1 MNQINGIMNQPIKT
15 KEILETELKTIQENG
30 IQADRKNLKR
40 NMHTQFAD
48 PFEFAREYVVNSYD
62 AMATECYISGRETED
77 TVTVTIR
84 DNGRGMNF
92 ERIQDYFKIFR
103 SRKDNSE
110 FKTIG
115 RFGVGK
121 MSVAAV
127 PGLLLFSGITST
139 GKECWRFE
147 TDTLIDDR
155 PVKLERTE
163 PVPPPG
169 TKFEITILK
178 TMSLSDLL
186 ARIYDLLY
194 KYVRYLKIDV
204 FFDLPEVDD
213 QQNPIR
219 KKLAKGIWNYDPK
232 SLGREFQI
240 FIDNTSVEV
249 VMGIGNHEHE
259 LYQNKVFITSKY
271 NLLSTDPDKEII
283 VPNLMI
289 RISSEAF
296 ELTFGRHCLS
306 NETILVR
313 LANELRETV
322 LPLYFNYLMDRYNE
336 DLIMYSPEIIA
347 MIDEMVI
354 GLLALNPNKRE
365 WSNFPLFNIHGN
377 SRISFQKL
385 SEDISKNGLVY
396 VEATENGGTDYSM
409 FNATVLKQ
417 NQPAHA
423 FDLVQKAFGQKVINL
438 DQQDTV
444 IEIMNSNETV
454 LTAEEK
460 EFEKFLVFQSKQE
473 VIDKILNTG
482 NKNSGHNSDKY
493 PDIKEQ
499 MQDNLGICEEAR
511 ILDRDIASL
520 KWKVNYLVE
529 RDGKTPC
536 YSRKFLI
543 NDKKI
548 VLNLYHPEIRQ
559 FVELSSI
566 NARLSAH
573 WAMAMCLSDP
583 KLMPHI
589 TPDAREDI
597 LLIDAMSRINADVE
611 FIDNRVSI
619 SENKTFM
626 DFLRNCKDNGIK
638 GGFFGS

>member
-1 MNQINGIMNQPIKT
+1 MNQSIKT
-15 KEILETELKTIQENG
+15 KELLETELKTIQESG

-62 AMATECYISGRETED
+62 AMATECYISGRETEK

-92 ERIQDYFKIFR
+92 GRLQDYFKIFR
-103 SRKDNSE
+103 SRKDYADI
-110 FKTIG
+110 KAIG

-139 GKECWRFE
+139 GDECWRFE

-155 PVKLERTE
+155 PVKLERIE
-163 PVPPPG
+163 PVPPQG
-169 TKFEITILK
+169 TKFEITIIK

-186 ARIYDLLY
+186 SKIYDILY
-194 KYVRYLKIDV
+194 KYVRHLKIDV
-204 FFDLPEVDD
+204 FFDLPEVDE
-213 QQNPIR
+213 QQNPVR
-219 KKLAKGIWNYDPK
+219 RKLAKGIWNYEPK
-232 SLGREFQI
+232 SHGREFQF
-240 FIDNTSVEV
+240 FIEDTSVDI
-249 VMGIGNHEHE
+249 VMGIGNQEHE

-271 NLLSTDPDKEII
+271 NLLSFGFDKEII

-289 RISSEAF
+289 RINSEAF

-306 NETILVR
+306 NETLLVG
-313 LANELRETV
+313 LADELRESV

-336 DLIMYSPEIIA
+336 DLIMYSSEIIA

-354 GLLALNPNKRE
+354 GLLALNPNQRE
-365 WSNFPLFNIHGN
+365 WSNFPIFNIHGN
-377 SRISFQKL
+377 SRISYQKL

-396 VEATENGGTDYSM
+396 IEATENGGTDYSM

-423 FDLVQKAFGQKVINL
+423 LELIQKTFGQKVINL
-438 DQQDTV
+438 DKQDTV
-444 IEIMNSNETV
+444 IEILNSNEVV

-460 EFEKFLVFQSKQE
+460 EFEKFLVFQSKQD
-473 VIDKILNTG
+473 VIDKILDTG
-482 NKNSGHNSDKY
+482 NKSFGHNSEMH
-493 PDIKEQ
+493 PEIKEQ
-499 MQDNLGICEEAR
+499 LKDNLGICEEAR

-543 NDKKI
+543 NDKRI
-548 VLNLYHPEIRQ
+548 VLNLFHPEVRQ

-573 WAMAMCLSDP
+573 WAMAMCLSEP

-589 TPDAREDI
+589 TPDAREGI
-597 LLIDAMSRINADVE
+597 LLIDAMSRIDADGE
-611 FIDNRVSI
+611 FIDNRESI
-619 SENKTFM
+619 SGNKTFM
-626 DFLRNCKDNGIK
+626 DFLRNCKDKGIK

>member
-1 MNQINGIMNQPIKT
+1 MNQINGIMNQSIKT
-15 KEILETELKTIQENG
+15 KEILESELKTIQENG

-62 AMATECYISGRETED
+62 AMATECYISGRETEE

-92 ERIQDYFKIFR
+92 GRLQDYFKIFR
-103 SRKDNSE
+103 SRKDYPDI
-110 FKTIG
+110 KAIG

-139 GKECWRFE
+139 GDECWRFE

-155 PVKLERTE
+155 PVKLERIE
-163 PVPPPG
+163 PVPPQG
-169 TKFEITILK
+169 TKFEVTIIK

-186 ARIYDLLY
+186 SKIYDILY
-194 KYVRYLKIDV
+194 KYVRHLKIDV
-204 FFDLPEVDD
+204 FFDLPEVDEL
-213 QQNPIR
+213 QNPIR
-219 KKLAKGIWNYDPK
+219 KKLTKGLWNYDSD
-232 SLGREFQI
+232 SLGKEFQI
-240 FIDNTSVEV
+240 FVGNSSVEV

-271 NLLSTDPDKEII
+271 NLLSFGLDKEII

-289 RISSEAF
+289 RINSEAF

-306 NETILVR
+306 NETLLVG
-313 LANELRETV
+313 LAGELRESV
-322 LPLYFNYLMDRYNE
+322 LPLYFNYLMDRYNQ
-336 DLIMYSPEIIA
+336 DLIMHFPEIID
-347 MIDEMVI
+347 MIDEMI
-354 GLLALNPNKRE
+354 TGLLALNPNHAG
-365 WSNFPLFNIHGN
+365 WSNFPLFNTHGN
-377 SRISFQKL
+377 IRISFKKL

-396 VEATENGGTDYSM
+396 IEATENEGTDYSM

-417 NQPAHA
+417 YQPAHA
-423 FDLVQKAFGQKVINL
+423 LELVQNTFGEKVINL
-438 DQQDTV
+438 DRQDTV
-444 IEIMNSNETV
+444 IEILNSNDIV

-473 VIDKILNTG
+473 VIDKILDTG
-482 NKNSGHNSDKY
+482 NNNSGNNSDMY
-493 PDIKEQ
+493 SDRKEQ
-499 MQDNLGICEEAR
+499 LQDNLGICEEAR

-536 YSRKFLI
+536 FSRKFLI
-543 NDKKI
+543 NNKKI
-548 VLNLYHPEIRQ
+548 VLNLFHPEIRQ

-597 LLIDAMSRINADVE
+597 LLIDAMSRINAEGE
-611 FIDNRVSI
+611 FIENRESI
-619 SENKTFM
+619 TGNKTFM
-626 DFLRNCKDNGIK
+626 DFLRNCKDKGMK